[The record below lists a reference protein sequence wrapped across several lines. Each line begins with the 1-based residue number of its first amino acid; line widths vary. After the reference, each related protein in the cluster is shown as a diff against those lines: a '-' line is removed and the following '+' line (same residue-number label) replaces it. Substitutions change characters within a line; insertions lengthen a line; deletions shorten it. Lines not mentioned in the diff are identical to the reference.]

1 MITGFSV
8 NRPGKPESNPATEA
22 KSDTMQQNATEN
34 DSSALT
40 PRQRKALPIVV
51 SSTSLAQAARDAD
64 IHRATLHRWMEDDK
78 FREELVRLREE
89 AAELARSEL
98 QELMLHSVGV
108 LADAMQNAPSHDV
121 RVRAARTALS
131 FGMQLNEMKKLN
143 HEIETLRDALDI
155 WRTHYKR

>member
-1 MITGFSV
+1 MITGFSI
-8 NRPGKPESNPATEA
+8 NRPGKPQSNPA
-22 KSDTMQQNATEN
+22 
-34 DSSALT
+34 
-40 PRQRKALPIVV
+40 PRQKAPEKNPPALSLRQQTALPVIAV
-51 SSTSLAQAARDAD
+51 SRTLTQAANDAN
-64 IHRATLHRWMEDDK
+64 INRTTLRRWMEDDK

-108 LADAMQNAPSHDV
+108 LADAMENAPSHDV

-131 FGMQLNEMKKLN
+131 FGMQLNEMKKLH

-155 WRTHYKR
+155 WQTHYKR